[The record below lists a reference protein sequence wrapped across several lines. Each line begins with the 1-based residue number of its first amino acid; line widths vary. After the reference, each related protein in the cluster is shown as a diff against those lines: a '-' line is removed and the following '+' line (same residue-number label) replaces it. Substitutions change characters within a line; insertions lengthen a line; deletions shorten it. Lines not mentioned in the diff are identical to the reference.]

1 MSNHSQLKQMLI
13 ENEGNL
19 PHMYLDTVGRVTV
32 GVGHMIPA
40 AARAVQIQ
48 FVTRGALAAATAQQI
63 SADFENVSRQ
73 HPAMAAA
80 SYKPFTQLDMTSAAI
95 DALLNADIAG
105 METGLRANFRDY
117 DSYPE
122 PAQDA
127 LLDMA
132 FNLGVHGLV
141 EHFPHLKAAA
151 EAKDW
156 STCAKQSH
164 RNGISDARN
173 QKTAA
178 LFQSAV

>member
-1 MSNHSQLKQMLI
+1 MSNHTQLKAMLI

-40 AARAVQIQ
+40 SAQALRIQ
-48 FVTRGALAAATAQQI
+48 FVIRGALTAATPQQI
-63 SADFENVSRQ
+63 STDFENVSRQ
-73 HPAMAAA
+73 HPAMAAS
-80 SYKPFTQLDMTSAAI
+80 SYRPFTQLEMTPTAV

-105 METGLRANFRDY
+105 MEAGLRTNFSNY

-122 PAQDA
+122 SVQDA

-151 EAKDW
+151 ESRDW
-156 STCAKQSH
+156 RTCAAQSH

-178 LFQSAV
+178 LFLSAV